1 MSAAARLVIGIDV
14 GGTKALAGLVDENL
28 EIITTTKRPTHG
40 ANAERLLDL
49 LVEEVEELCAQA
61 DGEVVGIGL
70 GIPVLLD
77 KEGRAAQTVNLPLE
91 GGTPIGAA
99 LANRVGL
106 TVASDNDANC
116 AVIAEHRAGA
126 AKGLDHVVLLTVGT
140 GVGGGVVVGGRTL
153 RGAHGMGAELG
164 HIVIRADGRPCIGH
178 CPNHGCLE
186 AEASGTALVR
196 EATEL
201 AQANPGSPLAQALAD
216 SDGLLGP
223 EITALAEAGDPLA
236 SQALTTI
243 ARSLGVGMSSLANIF
258 DPDVILVGGGVS
270 AAGELLV
277 GPARAEFESRAMPP
291 IVKRTEVRLA
301 QFGSEAGLLGAAILA
316 FDAVDGS
323 TDVGPVAHPGDA
335 AAAPA

>member
-1 MSAAARLVIGIDV
+1 MSVTARLVIGIDV
-14 GGTKALAGLVDENL
+14 GGTKALAGLVNENL
-28 EIITTTKRPTHG
+28 EIIATTKRATQG
-40 ANAERLLDL
+40 ADASRLIDL
-49 LVEEVEELCAQA
+49 LTEEVEELRAQA
-61 DGEVVGIGL
+61 SGEVVGIGL

-99 LANRVGL
+99 LAERTGL
-106 TVASDNDANC
+106 VVASDNDANC

-140 GVGGGVVVGGRTL
+140 GVGGGVIVGGRPL

-164 HIVIRADGRPCIGH
+164 HIVIRAGGRPCIGS

-186 AEASGTALVR
+186 AEASGSALVR

-201 AQANPGSPLAQALAD
+201 AQANPGSALGQALA
-216 SDGLLGP
+216 SGTLDGP
-223 EITALAEAGDPLA
+223 KVTALAESGDPLA
-236 SQALTTI
+236 SAALNTI

-258 DPDVILVGGGVS
+258 DPDVILIGGGVS
-270 AAGELLV
+270 AAGELLA
-277 GPARAEFESRAMPP
+277 GPARAEFEARAMPP

-316 FDAVDGS
+316 LDAVDGS
-323 TDVGPVAHPGDA
+323 PNVGPVAYPGSTT
-335 AAAPA
+335 APA

>member
-1 MSAAARLVIGIDV
+1 MSVTARLVIGIDV

-28 EIITTTKRPTHG
+28 EVIATTKRPTHG
-40 ANAERLLDL
+40 ADADRLLDI
-49 LVEEVEELCAQA
+49 LVEEVEELKAQA

-70 GIPVLLD
+70 GIPALLD
-77 KEGRAAQTVNLPLE
+77 SDGRAAQTVNLPLPS
-91 GGTPIGAA
+91 GAPIGSV
-99 LANRVGL
+99 LADRVGL
-106 TVASDNDANC
+106 VVASDNDANC

-140 GVGGGVVVGGRTL
+140 GVGGGVIVGGRTL

-164 HIVIRADGRPCIGH
+164 HIVIRADGRPCIGS

-186 AEASGTALVR
+186 AEASGSALVR

-201 AQANPGSPLAQALAD
+201 AQANPDSELGKALAAGTL
-216 SDGLLGP
+216 DGP
-223 EITALAEAGDPLA
+223 KVTALAQAGDPLGSA
-236 SQALTTI
+236 ALLTI
-243 ARSLGVGMSSLANIF
+243 AKSLGVGMSSLANIF

-277 GPARAEFESRAMPP
+277 GPARTEFESRALPP

-301 QFGSEAGLLGAAILA
+301 QFGSDAGLLGAAILA

-323 TDVGPVAHPGDA
+323 SDVGPVAQPGTA
-335 AAAPA
+335 VPPA